1 MNKQEHTFS
10 ILVQNEAG
18 ALTKIAQLFYRRGYN
33 IETLTVGKTH
43 RPGLSKILVSVPV
56 DDRDVELL
64 RRQLSNLQD
73 VVRAEF
79 LDRQRCIRTEVCLI
93 RLTTRSLEERTRI
106 MGSAHPY
113 RPRLRAIDERSIYLE
128 VSDTP
133 EMIDDFMI
141 TMGQY
146 EILDVA
152 RTGMT
157 ALGPSLEREAC
168 PVSLDGQPEGE
179 VGL

>member
-33 IETLTVGKTH
+33 IESLTVGKTQNP
-43 RPGLSKILVSVPV
+43 RLSKILISVPV
-56 DDRDVELL
+56 DDRDVEYL
-64 RRQLSNLQD
+64 RRQLRNLHD
-73 VVRAEF
+73 VVEAEF
-79 LDRQRCIRTEVCLI
+79 LDRARCIRTEVCLI
-93 RLTTRSLEERTRI
+93 QLGTSTLEERTRI
-106 MGSAHPY
+106 MGDAHPY
-113 RPRLRAIDERSIYLE
+113 RPRIRAIDERSIYLE

-133 EMIDDFMI
+133 EMIDDFMTI
-141 TMGQY
+141 MGQH

-157 ALGPSLEREAC
+157 ALGPRLEREPY
-168 PVSLDGQPEGE
+168 PVSLEETTERE
-179 VGL
+179 VTV